1 MEFVAYV
8 LALIALGGVFILWV
22 ELKELKDSL
31 KEKSKKQVKPRTPI
45 VIKRSRGYFD
55 NRW

>member
-31 KEKSKKQVKPRTPI
+31 KEKSKKQVKPRAPI